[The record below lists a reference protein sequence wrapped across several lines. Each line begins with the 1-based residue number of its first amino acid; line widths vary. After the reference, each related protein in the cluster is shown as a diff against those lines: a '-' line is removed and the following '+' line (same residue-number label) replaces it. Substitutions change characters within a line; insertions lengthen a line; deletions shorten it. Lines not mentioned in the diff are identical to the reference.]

1 MHLRQAVLGDQHKA
15 RHHAAAQALCSPVNQ
30 SITMTTAA
38 TLSLHVLNAIVQL
51 LSHTSLHVLHVIKD
65 DPQASAVLTDR
76 EQAQQQQ

>member
-1 MHLRQAVLGDQHKA
+1 
-15 RHHAAAQALCSPVNQ
+15 
-30 SITMTTAA
+30 MTTAA

>member
-1 MHLRQAVLGDQHKA
+1 
-15 RHHAAAQALCSPVNQ
+15 
-30 SITMTTAA
+30 MTTAA

-76 EQAQQQQ
+76 EQAQQQQQTLPAAEFTAAAAKAQ